1 VLRSGGEA
9 PAMAPGQSRVTF
21 MIDVLLTD
29 DHALVRT
36 GIKRLLEDSNKVRI
50 VGEADCGEDSVTLAQ
65 QLNPDVILMDVN
77 MPGIGGVEACRRI
90 LQRNPAQKII
100 VLTIHNEQTFPKRM
114 LEIGARGYLTK
125 ECGVDEM
132 LHAIEQVYNGGN
144 YIAPSIAQQL
154 ALSLLPGNE
163 KNPIDR
169 LSRREFQ
176 VMLMISHGLTNAAIS
191 EKLCLSPKTVSTY
204 RLRLLD
210 KLGAQNEVDLVKI
223 AVEQGMVEF
232 GQSD

>member
-1 VLRSGGEA
+1 
-9 PAMAPGQSRVTF
+9 
-21 MIDVLLTD
+21 MIDVLLID

-36 GIKRLLEDSNKVRI
+36 GIRRLLEDSGEIRI
-50 VGEADCGEDSVTLAQ
+50 VGEADCGEDGVTLAQ
-65 QLNPDVILMDVN
+65 QVNPDVILMDVS

-90 LQRNPAQKII
+90 LQRDSGQKII

-132 LHAIEQVYNGGN
+132 LLAVKQVYKGGA

-154 ALSLLPGNE
+154 ALSLLPGNQH
-163 KNPIDR
+163 NPIDR

-204 RLRLLD
+204 RLRLLE
-210 KLGAQNEVDLVKI
+210 KLGAQNEVDLVRI

-232 GQSD
+232 NSSD

>member
-1 VLRSGGEA
+1 
-9 PAMAPGQSRVTF
+9 
-21 MIDVLLTD
+21 MINVLLVD

-36 GIKRLLEDSNKVRI
+36 GIRRLLEDSGQVQI
-50 VGEADCGEDSVTLAQ
+50 VGEADCGEDGLRLVQELG
-65 QLNPDVILMDVN
+65 PDVILMDVN

-90 LQRNPAQKII
+90 LQRDPAQKII

-114 LEIGARGYLTK
+114 LEIGAKGYLTK
-125 ECGVDEM
+125 ECGLDEM
-132 LHAIEQVYNGGN
+132 LIAIRQVYDGGA

-163 KNPIDR
+163 SNPIDR

-176 VMLMISHGLTNAAIS
+176 VMLMISHGLTNAEIS
-191 EKLCLSPKTVSTY
+191 DKLCLSPKTISTY
-204 RLRLLD
+204 RLRLLE
-210 KLGAQNEVDLVKI
+210 KLGAQNEVDLIKI

-232 GQSD
+232 AHSG

>member
-1 VLRSGGEA
+1 
-9 PAMAPGQSRVTF
+9 
-21 MIDVLLTD
+21 MISVLLTD
-29 DHALVRT
+29 DHVLVRT
-36 GIKRLLEDSNKVRI
+36 GIRRLLEDSRQIKI
-50 VGEADCGEDSVTLAQ
+50 VGEADCGEDSITLAQ
-65 QLNPDVILMDVN
+65 QLKPDVILMDVN

-90 LQRNPAQKII
+90 LQRDPGQKII

-132 LHAIEQVYNGGN
+132 LLAIRQVNDGGA

-163 KNPIDR
+163 DNPIDR

-176 VMLMISHGLTNAAIS
+176 VMLMISHGLTNAEIS
-191 EKLCLSPKTVSTY
+191 SKLCLSPKTISTY
-204 RLRLLD
+204 RLRLLE
-210 KLGAQNEVDLVKI
+210 KLGAQNEVDLLKI

-232 GQSD
+232 IQAD

>member
-1 VLRSGGEA
+1 
-9 PAMAPGQSRVTF
+9 
-21 MIDVLLTD
+21 MIDALLID

-36 GIKRLLEDSNKVRI
+36 GIRRLLEDSGQVRI
-50 VGEADCGEDSVTLAQ
+50 VGEADCGEDGVQLAQ
-65 QLNPDVILMDVN
+65 QLQPDVILMDVS

-90 LQRNPAQKII
+90 LQRDPAQKII

-132 LHAIEQVYNGGN
+132 LLAIKQVYDGSA

-154 ALSLLPGNE
+154 ALSLLPGNQH
-163 KNPIDR
+163 NPIDR

-204 RLRLLD
+204 RLRLLE

-232 GQSD
+232 SSSG

>member
-1 VLRSGGEA
+1 
-9 PAMAPGQSRVTF
+9 
-21 MIDVLLTD
+21 MIDVLLID

-36 GIKRLLEDSNKVRI
+36 GIRRLLEDSGQI
-50 VGEADCGEDSVTLAQ
+50 QIAGEADCGEDGVTLAQ
-65 QLNPDVILMDVN
+65 QLNPDVILMDVS

-90 LQRNPAQKII
+90 LQRDSSQKII

-132 LHAIEQVYNGGN
+132 LLAIQQVYNGKA

-154 ALSLLPGNE
+154 ALSLLPGNQH
-163 KNPIDR
+163 NPIDR

-204 RLRLLD
+204 RLRLLE

-232 GQSD
+232 NSSD

>member
-1 VLRSGGEA
+1 
-9 PAMAPGQSRVTF
+9 
-21 MIDVLLTD
+21 MINVLLTD
-29 DHALVRT
+29 DHALVRS
-36 GIKRLLEDSNKVRI
+36 GIRRLLEDSQQVRI
-50 VGEADCGEDSVTLAQ
+50 IGEAESGEEGVKLAQ
-65 QLNPDVILMDVN
+65 ELQPDVILMDVN

-90 LQRNPAQKII
+90 LQRNPQQKII

-132 LHAIEQVYNGGN
+132 LSAIVKVYKGGA

-163 KNPIDR
+163 HNPIDR

-176 VMLMISHGLTNAAIS
+176 VMLMISHGFTNAEIS
-191 EKLCLSPKTVSTY
+191 DKLCLSPKTVSTY

-210 KLGAQNEVDLVKI
+210 KLGAQNEVDLIKI

-232 GQSD
+232 AHMD

>member
-1 VLRSGGEA
+1 
-9 PAMAPGQSRVTF
+9 
-21 MIDVLLTD
+21 MISVLLTD

-36 GIKRLLEDSNKVRI
+36 GIRRLLEDSQQVSI
-50 VGEADCGEDSVTLAQ
+50 VGEASCGEDSLKLAQ
-65 QLNPDVILMDVN
+65 ELNPDVILMDVN

-114 LEIGARGYLTK
+114 LEIGAKGYLTK
-125 ECGVDEM
+125 ECGVEEM
-132 LHAIEQVYNGGN
+132 LDAIRKVYKGGA

-163 KNPIDR
+163 HSPIDR

-176 VMLMISHGLTNAAIS
+176 VMLMISHGLTNAEIS
-191 EKLCLSPKTVSTY
+191 EKLCLSPKTISTY
-204 RLRLLD
+204 RLRLLE
-210 KLGAQNEVDLVKI
+210 KLGAHNEVDLVKI

-232 GQSD
+232 AHSG

>member
-1 VLRSGGEA
+1 
-9 PAMAPGQSRVTF
+9 
-21 MIDVLLTD
+21 MIDVLLID

-36 GIKRLLEDSNKVRI
+36 GIRRLLEDGGQVRI
-50 VGEADCGEDSVTLAQ
+50 VGEADCGEDGVVLAQ
-65 QLNPDVILMDVN
+65 QLHPDVILMDVS

-90 LQRNPAQKII
+90 LQRDATQKII

-132 LHAIEQVYNGGN
+132 LLAIKQVYDGKA

-154 ALSLLPGNE
+154 ALSLLPGNQH
-163 KNPIDR
+163 NPIDR

-204 RLRLLD
+204 RLRLLE

-232 GQSD
+232 SSSG